1 MFGDRMA
8 RVQWENIEFVLTP
21 MADRLTIIKT
31 PTTASSLLQQSI
43 ALSIPYVDLSPMLCG
58 KSQPQ

>member
-8 RVQWENIEFVLTP
+8 RVQWENVEFVLTL
-21 MADRLTIIKT
+21 MTADRLTIIKT

-43 ALSIPYVDLSPMLCG
+43 ALFIPYVDLSPMLCG
-58 KSQPQ
+58 KS